1 MNINKELREWI
12 EYCCKQFETD
22 YDNLPESAM
31 LEIREF
37 LMEDKFTEQQINK
50 ALYNYECQIYEE
62 QEEVCDT
69 CGGDGEIWH
78 SDYYCDMAYSTPC
91 HECNDNSDFEFE
103 IANDR

>member
-12 EYCCKQFETD
+12 EYCCEQFDTD
-22 YDNLPESAM
+22 YENLPEVAM

-50 ALYNYECQIYEE
+50 AIDNYECQIVEE
-62 QEEVCDT
+62 HEEVCDT

-91 HECNDNSDFEFE
+91 HECNDNSDF
-103 IANDR
+103 